1 MTAEI
6 LDIGELTLELV
17 DPDGTSH
24 WHVTATIADAIVTIP
39 ARYHPAEL
47 ASPDEYG
54 PALCSSSFELEPDA
68 PPPPVMGTTFDQV
81 QYLEAL
87 DLDWEVTDS
96 D

>member
-1 MTAEI
+1 MTEI
-6 LDIGELTLELV
+6 ISVDSIELETV

-24 WHVTATIADAIVTIP
+24 WHVAATIADAVVTIP

-54 PALCSSSFELEPDA
+54 PALCTSSFELEPDST
-68 PPPPVMGTTFDQV
+68 PPPVMGTSHDQV

-87 DLDWEVTDS
+87 DLDWEPTDP